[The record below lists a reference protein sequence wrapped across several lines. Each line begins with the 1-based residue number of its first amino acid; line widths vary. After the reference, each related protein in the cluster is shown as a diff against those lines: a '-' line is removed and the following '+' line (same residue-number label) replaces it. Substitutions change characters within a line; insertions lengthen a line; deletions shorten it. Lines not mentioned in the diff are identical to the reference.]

1 MAAPDLLT
9 PQQRLQIPQVEL
21 ALRTTAIGRDL
32 HYLRV
37 TNSTMDDARR
47 LAEADC
53 PHGATVVADE
63 QTAGRGTKGR
73 SWVSPPGQSIHTT
86 LVVRPSAEQM
96 RRLSIVT
103 PVAVAQAVEQVSGLR
118 PRLKWP
124 NDVEINRHKFG
135 GILIEGEWR
144 SDGPTYALIGIGVN
158 VNFDPAP
165 HAAQI
170 DRPATSLMIEPA
182 TRPPASRCSPH
193 CSTRSRPPTTMPTRT
208 KCSRPGAPGLTRW
221 DAMSR
226 SSAARPWR
234 SKASP
239 RT

>member
-9 PQQRLQIPQVEL
+9 PQQRLQIPQVEQ

-86 LVVRPSAEQM
+86 LVVRPNAEQM

-103 PVAVAQAVEQVSGLR
+103 PVAVAQAVEQVSALR

-135 GILIEGEWR
+135 GILIEGEWH

-170 DRPATSLMIEPA
+170 EPPGDQPDDRARPRDPPRAGARRPAQP
-182 TRPPASRCSPH
+182 
-193 CSTRSRPPTTMPTRT
+193 RSRPPTTTPIRT
-208 KCSRPGAPGLTRW
+208 KCSSLAL
-221 DAMSR
+221 
-226 SSAARPWR
+226 AA
-234 SKASP
+234 
-239 RT
+239 